1 MLQELVTVTAA
12 LGGVGVLLAMLASG
26 VLPLSAPEPARV
38 RVRAAGR
45 PGGR

>member
-1 MLQELVTVTAA
+1 MLDDVVTMLTAV
-12 LGGVGVLLAMLASG
+12 GGVGVLLVMLLSG
-26 VLPLSAPEPARV
+26 VLPLSGPEPARV